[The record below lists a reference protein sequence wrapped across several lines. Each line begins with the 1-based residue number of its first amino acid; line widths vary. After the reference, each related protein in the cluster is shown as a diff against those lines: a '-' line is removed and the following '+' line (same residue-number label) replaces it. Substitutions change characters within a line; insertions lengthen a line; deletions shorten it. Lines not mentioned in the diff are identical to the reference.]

1 MTLELNPLPVLE
13 AALARGGQMSELFLE
28 RSSALMLVMD
38 DHKIEKVIGGVDQ
51 GAGLRLIFDL
61 KTAYAYGN
69 QVDEVG
75 LLPLARNLALLAGG
89 AAVAP
94 ARPQAQ
100 TPGLLPRVQKPP
112 RDAATGRKVELV
124 RAAEAAARAL
134 DPRIRQ
140 VRVMYLDR
148 SQQVRIINSLGQE
161 AAEER
166 TQVLLAVHCVAEDQG
181 LVQTGYESAGGLAGL
196 EVLEEQDPAQIA
208 RQAARRA
215 LLMLEAD
222 PAPGGAMPV
231 VLHAEAGGTMIH
243 EAVGHGLEGDLVFEK
258 MSVYAGQVGQTVAS
272 PLVTV
277 IDDGAIPGR
286 RGSGG
291 FDDEGTPCRKNVVIE
306 AGMLKGYLHDRLSG
320 WKLEAQPTGNGR
332 RESYRHRPVPRMTNT
347 LIAPGTDD
355 PESIIRSTPQGLLVK
370 KMGGGQVNT
379 INGDFV
385 FEVSEGYLIRDGK
398 VGPPVRGAT
407 LTGNGPQVLK
417 DIDRVGSDLG
427 WGLGTCGKE
436 GQGAPIADAQPTLRI
451 PRLVVGGLH
460 QG

>member
-1 MTLELNPLPVLE
+1 MALELNLLPILE

-38 DHKIEKVIGGVDQ
+38 DRKIEKVIGGVDQ

-69 QVDEVG
+69 QMDEAG
-75 LLPLARNLALLAGG
+75 LLPLARNLALLSSG
-89 AAVAP
+89 AAAAP
-94 ARPQAQ
+94 APLQAQ
-100 TPGLLPRVQKPP
+100 TPGLRPQMRESPQG
-112 RDAATGRKVELV
+112 AATARKVEMV
-124 RAAEAAARAL
+124 RAAEAAARDL

-140 VRVMYLDR
+140 VRVIYMDR
-148 SQQVRIINSLGQE
+148 SQQVRIANSLGQE

-166 TQVLLAVHCVAEDQG
+166 TQVLMAVHCVAEDQG

-196 EVLEEQDPAQIA
+196 EVLENEDPAQIA

-215 LLMLEAD
+215 LLALEAD
-222 PAPGGAMPV
+222 PAPGGSMPV

-258 MSVYAGQVGQTVAS
+258 MSVYAGQVGQVVAS
-272 PLVTV
+272 PLITV
-277 IDDGAIPGR
+277 IDDGTVPGR

-291 FDDEGTPCRKNVVIE
+291 FDDEGTPCQKNVVIE
-306 AGMLKGYLHDRLSG
+306 AGVLKGYLQDRLSA
-320 WKLEAQPTGNGR
+320 WKLGAQPTGNGR
-332 RESYRHRPVPRMTNT
+332 RESYRFRPVPRMTNT
-347 LIAPGTDD
+347 MIAPGKDD

-385 FEVSEGYLIRDGK
+385 FEVSEGYLIKDGK
-398 VGPPVRGAT
+398 VGAPVRGAT

-427 WGLGTCGKE
+427 WGLGTCGKD